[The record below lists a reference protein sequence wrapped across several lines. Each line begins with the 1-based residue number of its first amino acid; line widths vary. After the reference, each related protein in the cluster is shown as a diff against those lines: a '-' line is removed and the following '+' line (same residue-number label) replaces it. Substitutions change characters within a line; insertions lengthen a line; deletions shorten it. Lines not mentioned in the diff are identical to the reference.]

1 MDDMKKITLPWARLA
16 SPTLAAR
23 RQRARL
29 GRMGVAVFA
38 CLSVLVTLSVMTS
51 SQRTTTVVV
60 AAHVIKRGATIR
72 AQDIA
77 VMEVPSS
84 AITHGALQ
92 SSEAAVGKIAQ
103 IDIDPN
109 QPLFLT
115 NARDA
120 PVVPSGH
127 TVLDVTMANGV
138 TALLA
143 GDTVS
148 LMSSVGCE
156 EASGVCTLADTA
168 LVMGSTDD
176 DSGARL
182 SVALAP
188 DAALKVMGAA
198 ELGAIIAVHQ

>member
-1 MDDMKKITLPWARLA
+1 MKKISLPWAQLA
-16 SPTLAAR
+16 SPTLAGR

-29 GRMGVAVFA
+29 GHIGMAVFA

-51 SQRTTTVVV
+51 SQRTTTVIV
-60 AAHVIKRGATIR
+60 AVHAIKRGATIR
-72 AQDIA
+72 TQDVA

-84 AITHGALQ
+84 AITRDALQ

-103 IDIDPN
+103 IDIEAN
-109 QPLFLT
+109 QPLFPT

-127 TVLDVTMANGV
+127 TVLDVTVANGV
-138 TALLA
+138 AALYV

-156 EASGVCTLADTA
+156 EASGACTLAATA
-168 LVMGSTDD
+168 LVMGTADD
-176 DSGARL
+176 DSGASL

-188 DAALKVMGAA
+188 EAALKVMEAA